1 MAAFRGILAGAHL
14 SERDIRDI
22 RIIEQAGDF
31 GGTWYW
37 NRYPGVQCDIE
48 SYSYL
53 PLLEETGYMP
63 VQRFADGD
71 EILEHAKRIASL
83 RPVSRRTLSDDGDIG
98 NVVGRVVAV
107 GSPHRPRRCDPW
119 QVHGSCERSP

>member
-1 MAAFRGILAGAHL
+1 MLEYTDTDMYMPWTDRPAVHEEVEAIVLGGFGASWPAHL

-31 GGTWYW
+31 SGTWYW

-71 EILEHAKRIASL
+71 EILEHAKRIRVTTTCIPPHSF
-83 RPVSRRTLSDDGDIG
+83 RR
-98 NVVGRVVAV
+98 R
-107 GSPHRPRRCDPW
+107 
-119 QVHGSCERSP
+119 